1 MSHNETRIHEY
12 EAGIAHKFEGVR
24 EQWIRAADLA
34 ELFCSWDL
42 AYRCTNAG
50 WLKPVVQGKRRT
62 IYRLADALDCMR
74 RIEAGELPPARP
86 KRGKPSSS

>member
-1 MSHNETRIHEY
+1 MTDNETRIQEY
-12 EAGIAHKFEGVR
+12 ESAIANEFEGVPER
-24 EQWIRAADLA
+24 WIRAADLA

-62 IYRLADALDCMR
+62 IYRLSDALVCMR